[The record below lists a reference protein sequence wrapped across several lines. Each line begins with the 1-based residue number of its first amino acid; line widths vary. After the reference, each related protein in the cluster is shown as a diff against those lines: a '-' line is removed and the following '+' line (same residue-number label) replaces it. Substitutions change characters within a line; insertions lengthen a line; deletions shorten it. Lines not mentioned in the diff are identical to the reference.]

1 MNSDPLLQLIRLASG
16 YGKKIIVRDISLHVG
31 RGEIVTL
38 LGSNGVGKST
48 ILRTITGQ
56 IRPQSGRLRY
66 IGRDISGLPPHQI
79 ASMGV
84 GYSPEGRRIFGNL
97 TVYENLVVGAY
108 RLTSKQ
114 SFQDNLNWMY
124 TLFPRLKERNA
135 QEAETL
141 SGGEQQMLAI
151 ARALI
156 SSPHLLLLD
165 EPSLGLAPVVVQR
178 IAETLLQI
186 NQTGVSIF
194 LVEQNANMA
203 LEISHYALVLDN
215 GRIVHEGNA
224 KQLLEDPQIA
234 DIYLGFD

>member
-1 MNSDPLLQLIRLASG
+1 
-16 YGKKIIVRDISLHVG
+16 
-31 RGEIVTL
+31 
-38 LGSNGVGKST
+38 
-48 ILRTITGQ
+48 
-56 IRPQSGRLRY
+56 
-66 IGRDISGLPPHQI
+66 LPPYRI

-108 RLTSKQ
+108 RLANKH
-114 SFQDNLNWMY
+114 SFQDNLQWIY
-124 TLFPRLKERNA
+124 SLFPRLKERTN

-156 SSPHLLLLD
+156 SIPDLLLLD
-165 EPSLGLAPVVVQR
+165 EPSLGLAPVVVQL
-178 IAETLLQI
+178 IAETLGQI
-186 NQTGVSIF
+186 NQAGVSIF

-203 LEISHYALVLDN
+203 LEIAHYAFVIDN
-215 GRIVHEGNA
+215 GSIVHEGKAN
-224 KQLLEDPQIA
+224 QLLEDRNIA

>member
-1 MNSDPLLQLIRLASG
+1 MNSDPLLQLTGIASG
-16 YGKKIIVRDISLHVG
+16 YGKKVVVRDIDLQVNQG
-31 RGEIVTL
+31 GIVTL

-66 IGRDISGLPPHQI
+66 MGRDIAGLPPYQI

-108 RLTSKQ
+108 RLTSKR
-114 SFQDNLNWMY
+114 SFRENLDWMHS
-124 TLFPRLKERNA
+124 LFPRLKERKA

-156 SSPHLLLLD
+156 SRPQLLLLD

-178 IAETLLQI
+178 IAETLVQI
-186 NQTGVSIF
+186 NEAGVSIF
-194 LVEQNANMA
+194 LVEQNAHMA
-203 LEISHYALVLDN
+203 LDISHYAFVIDN
-215 GRIVHEGNA
+215 GRIVRQGTA
-224 KQLLEDPQIA
+224 KQLREDPHIA
-234 DIYLGFD
+234 DIYLGFN